1 MAFLAGRGENYVYA
15 QTRSLKTPMPVA
27 RFRARE
33 PPIGGSIGPGKEH
46 QTSRPLPPEPRTSP
60 IDGIFAWACF
70 GRYLVRHALPIDQS
84 GGQMDIL
91 AGHAR
96 GVTAQMTYWTYVW
109 VVRPLVVIAFALI
122 RYIAGHGTWSA
133 VLRGHGETPYE
144 VRWVGPQGQQR
155 WSVNY
160 VQDQLHG

>member
-1 MAFLAGRGENYVYA
+1 M
-15 QTRSLKTPMPVA
+15 
-27 RFRARE
+27 
-33 PPIGGSIGPGKEH
+33 
-46 QTSRPLPPEPRTSP
+46 
-60 IDGIFAWACF
+60 
-70 GRYLVRHALPIDQS
+70 RHALPIDQS

-160 VQDQLHG
+160 VQETSCTAEAWSNGPIGTDSSAAAIASMGPRIAKEPAA